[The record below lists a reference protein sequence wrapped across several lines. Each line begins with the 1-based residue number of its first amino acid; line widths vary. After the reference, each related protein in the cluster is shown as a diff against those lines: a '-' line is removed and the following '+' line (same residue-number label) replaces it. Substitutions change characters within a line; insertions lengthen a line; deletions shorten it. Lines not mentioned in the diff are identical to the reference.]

1 MCVCVLILDVAI
13 CLCSYLPDDDT
24 ALSHLPSTDAHK
36 PIFVACQGISKLV
49 KVATVAVQHASTSKS
64 GAAVGRSEQGAAAR
78 DSSDEDDDDDSD
90 DEMDPTIEDLVLNVA
105 AVTANACADMGELM
119 WVVCGDG

>member
-1 MCVCVLILDVAI
+1 MTR
-13 CLCSYLPDDDT
+13 SP
-24 ALSHLPSTDAHK
+24 LSHLPSTDAHK

-64 GAAVGRSEQGAAAR
+64 GTAVGRSEQGAAAR
-78 DSSDEDDDDDSD
+78 DSSDDEDDDSD

-105 AVTANACADMGELM
+105 AVTANACADMGELV
-119 WVVCGDG
+119 WVAWVWLWA